1 VINGEIIFNSKET
14 NNDNFH
20 FNEIVFIKTDFFQK
34 NKNIFYNGKAQTKK
48 KEKNFVSDSKQTII
62 NDFYFQF
69 FIFNLSL
76 ISRLNFLE
84 KSFATS

>member
-1 VINGEIIFNSKET
+1 MKSSL
-14 NNDNFH
+14 
-20 FNEIVFIKTDFFQK
+20 IKTDFFQK

-69 FIFNLSL
+69 FIS
-76 ISRLNFLE
+76 IFL
-84 KSFATS
+84 